1 MKITFET
8 DERSGAWNCI
18 MWDKEGNMLT
28 YTTGKSALEAEALMK
43 NKLMALF
50 PH

>member
-8 DERSGAWNCI
+8 DERGDWLCVL
-18 MWDKEGNMLT
+18 WDKHGNVNMQT
-28 YTTGKSALEAEALMK
+28 RGKSALEAEALMK